1 MDYGPH
7 KEYDTM
13 TEPDKDNWGPA
24 MTALPNDFW
33 RACVL
38 AYVESGGGSGRGV
51 DKGYSSALRL
61 AGYDG
66 TDKGTNARAH
76 QIFHD
81 RRVLE
86 AIQELV
92 REEMKL
98 GAPIAKR
105 TLIDIMKTPGHKDQ
119 FNAAKAVLDRAGI
132 VETVEIKKT
141 VEHTMSPEM
150 IHKVAVMAK
159 SLGIDQRKLLGWR
172 HAPAVDAEFTVV
184 EPEVTLDTI
193 PESLR
198 RLLP

>member
-1 MDYGPH
+1 M
-7 KEYDTM
+7 ET
-13 TEPDKDNWGPA
+13 PDKDNWGPA
-24 MTALPNDFW
+24 MAALPNDFW

-38 AYVESGGGSGRGV
+38 AYVEGGGGNGRGTS
-51 DKGYSSALRL
+51 KGYTEALRQ

-81 RRVLE
+81 RRVLD

-98 GAPIAKR
+98 GAPIAKK
-105 TLIDIMKTPGHKDQ
+105 TLIDIMKSPGHKDQ

-132 VETVEIKKT
+132 VEQVEIKKT

-172 HAPAVDAEFTVV
+172 HAPVTDAEFTVV
-184 EPEVTLDTI
+184 EPELTVDDL

-198 RLLP
+198 KLLP